1 MLRLPSLD
9 EHLAAALRRLARGAL
24 QETVLLLLSDHGTH
38 GIWYSNEFELGAAE
52 HKLPLLFVVAP
63 DWLPSA
69 SIARSLRQ
77 QRGVK
82 FRFMGQIAADQFGGR
97 PGLPCQQMLQGVFR
111 AVGAISFTQCVPV

>member
-52 HKLPLLFVVAP
+52 HKLIRELYDKGNLV
-63 DWLPSA
+63 LTESA
-69 SIARSLRQ
+69 AARRTTPPFLSSER
-77 QRGVK
+77 
-82 FRFMGQIAADQFGGR
+82 
-97 PGLPCQQMLQGVFR
+97 
-111 AVGAISFTQCVPV
+111 